1 MVSTNRLLITCLVLR
16 CGKCITSWL
25 VTAVV
30 VWAGNGYG
38 CADWSVTL
46 QSNQTAMKL
55 VWGPSA
61 VSDEGTPKFWNP
73 HHFTLA
79 TTSLC
84 QCLIRIMHI
93 HRETATSPD
102 VWPPLWTSLWF
113 TVSPG
118 CGHIWCWKWATS
130 LQESSS
136 AHYSRRCRQATW
148 NPPGRKPVW
157 ASCSAS
163 ALSPKLRCL
172 WREHPSWST

>member
-1 MVSTNRLLITCLVLR
+1 MKVP
-16 CGKCITSWL
+16 
-25 VTAVV
+25 
-30 VWAGNGYG
+30 
-38 CADWSVTL
+38 
-46 QSNQTAMKL
+46 QSS
-55 VWGPSA
+55 G
-61 VSDEGTPKFWNP
+61 NP

-84 QCLIRIMHI
+84 RCLIRIMHI

-113 TVSPG
+113 TISPG
-118 CGHIWCWKWATS
+118 CGHIWCWKWTTS

-136 AHYSRRCRQATW
+136 AHDSRCCRQATW

-157 ASCSAS
+157 ASSSAS

-172 WREHPSWST
+172 WWEHPSWSTQPGTAGLFDVHSQHFYIPHGLSYKVTIFCNAWKFLLH